1 MAAVQSYNQ
10 DFKTHD
16 WHVYLINV
24 NNFALE
30 TVLVVSKGYDK
41 KDTTSVMRHS
51 LKVLPAKSF
60 AKIELL
66 QPEVLK
72 LNNWFSVSFFT
83 EEGMLHKDFVFKKN
97 TISEKKIEV
106 LPLMKEKGILAD

>member
-16 WHVYLINV
+16 WYVYLINV

-41 KDTTSVMRHS
+41 KDTTSVMRHK

-72 LNNWFSVSFFT
+72 LNNRFSVSFFT

-97 TISEKKIEV
+97 TIAKNSVKT
-106 LPLMKEKGILAD
+106 LPLMKEAGILAD